1 MRLGK
6 PVNPERGRVVLICVA
21 AVAIACGLLF
31 AAALRQEDVFSAQ
44 AIVLWSLG
52 LIVLLGFTKYAHRL
66 AGRCWIIRRGEVRV
80 ERIALNGR
88 YRADTMTRDDI
99 DSIDIERGTS
109 KGDRH
114 VITIRLQTGKRFRS
128 PDITGEDQASAIRAE
143 IIRRLDMGSRK
154 NST

>member
-1 MRLGK
+1 
-6 PVNPERGRVVLICVA
+6 
-21 AVAIACGLLF
+21 
-31 AAALRQEDVFSAQ
+31 
-44 AIVLWSLG
+44 VLWSLG

-66 AGRCWIIRRGEVRV
+66 AGRSWIIRRGEVRV

-88 YRADTMTRDDI
+88 YRTDTMTRDDV

-114 VITIRLQTGKRFRS
+114 VITIRLHTGKRFRS

-143 IIRRLDMGSRK
+143 IIRRLSMESRK